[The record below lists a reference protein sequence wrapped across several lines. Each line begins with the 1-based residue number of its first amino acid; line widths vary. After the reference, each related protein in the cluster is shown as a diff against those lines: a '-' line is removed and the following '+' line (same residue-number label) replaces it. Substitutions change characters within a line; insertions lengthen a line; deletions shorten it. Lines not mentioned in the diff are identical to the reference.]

1 MSKQADQQLTGGL
14 VNYYLIPV
22 THPQRETQAPY
33 VAEVDDLIRA
43 MNMTFAEGCEF
54 KALVRTAN
62 ARLQNGKP
70 GQDAKYDAEKR
81 VHYAKQDL
89 KHYSIASES
98 QAKVSH
104 EPTSNHQ

>member
-1 MSKQADQQLTGGL
+1 MTQQPPKQELSGGL

-22 THPQRETQAPY
+22 KHPQREDQDPY

-62 ARLQNGKP
+62 ARLSNGKP
-70 GQDAKYDAEKR
+70 GQDAKYDAQKR
-81 VHYAKQDL
+81 VHYASQDL
-89 KHYSIASES
+89 KFYELVG
-98 QAKVSH
+98 QLN
-104 EPTSNHQ
+104 EPSNHK